1 MIKNEMT
8 TTDRIQELKDLY
20 CDSYKDVH
28 GIKARWVYEQDLTV
42 AELEGM
48 MDRLEEEYTFEREE
62 EARREAAAEVEARKQ
77 IQALIKCG
85 AKDVAMAIR
94 WMHEAY
100 DTNGDSSFL
109 DYELGTRYGFVAS
122 VLKNGL

>member
-1 MIKNEMT
+1 MNEMT
-8 TTDRIQELKDLY
+8 TAERIQDLKDLY

-42 AELEGM
+42 EELEAM
-48 MDRLEEEYTFEREE
+48 MDRLEREYTFVRAE
-62 EARREAAAEVEARKQ
+62 EAEREAANEVKAREQ
-77 IQALIKCG
+77 IQALLKHG

-94 WMHEAY
+94 WIHEAY
-100 DTNGDSSFL
+100 DTNGDNSFL

>member
-1 MIKNEMT
+1 MT
-8 TTDRIQELKDLY
+8 TTDRIQDLKDLY

-48 MDRLEEEYTFEREE
+48 VDRLEEEFTFVQEE
-62 EARREAAAEVEARKQ
+62 EARQEAAAEVKARKQ
-77 IQALIKCG
+77 IQDLIEHG
-85 AKDVAMAIR
+85 AQDVAMAIR

-109 DYELGTRYGFVAS
+109 DFELGTRYGFVARL
-122 VLKNGL
+122 LKE